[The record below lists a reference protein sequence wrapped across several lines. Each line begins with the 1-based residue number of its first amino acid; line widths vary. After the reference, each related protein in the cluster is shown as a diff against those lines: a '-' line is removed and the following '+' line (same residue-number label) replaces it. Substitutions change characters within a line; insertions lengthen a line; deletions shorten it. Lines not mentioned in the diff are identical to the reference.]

1 MAARRAKGRCCE
13 RATGG
18 LAAPRRPPQASRVG
32 CRERAAGELAA
43 QQTVPGRYGS
53 HCAARG
59 RATSRGS
66 RPHTVVSGG
75 RHAGRAPATRAK
87 RHARK
92 AAAAPAE
99 HGKEGDGEEVG
110 AGGLGEERM
119 SVSWCRSW
127 RSWGAGRGDEKGRE
141 RWVGEPARDPEWAV
155 ALGAAGAGAG
165 GDTRVWRGGA
175 RWAAGGPGE
184 LGHAGKRGVWAGR
197 RGARER
203 LGFSLF
209 IYFPFFSLSILFL
222 FPPI

>member
-1 MAARRAKGRCCE
+1 VRWASSGLVGAGHRAGV
-13 RATGG
+13 TH
-18 LAAPRRPPQASRVG
+18 PRRGHARARQVG
-32 CRERAAGELAA
+32 RAAGAA
-43 QQTVPGRYGS
+43 STPRR
-53 HCAARG
+53 AA
-59 RATSRGS
+59 ASC
-66 RPHTVVSGG
+66 
-75 RHAGRAPATRAK
+75 HAGRARSPGATTPGELRP
-87 RHARK
+87 HARK
-92 AAAAPAE
+92 AAAAPIE
-99 HGKEGDGEEVG
+99 HGEEAG
-110 AGGLGEERM
+110 AGGLGEERT

-141 RWVGEPARDPEWAV
+141 RWVGEPAGDPEWVV
-155 ALGAAGAGAG
+155 ALGAAGSGVG

-175 RWAAGGPGE
+175 RWATGGPGE